1 MFASKTDVCVC
12 VCVCM
17 CVWVWVCVGAR
28 ARARVCVHVYI
39 IYYHGMSEPIA
50 DLRRTHESSP
60 GYPQVPLLF
69 GFKKVFS
76 GMA

>member
-1 MFASKTDVCVC
+1 VCVGVFVCVCVGVCVC
-12 VCVCM
+12 VCVC
-17 CVWVWVCVGAR
+17 VCVQ
-28 ARARVCVHVYI
+28 VYI